1 MAVATYKIGKNIA
14 AKKLEI
20 EVGDQMTITEA
31 QRFEKDFSVNVASIT
46 PSQFDLHVNCKNM
59 KVVTQELA
67 QQLEK
72 AIGMYKQAGFKQVI
86 FLVSNEVFLKMQI
99 SRLCRKVGL
108 TNVEI
113 RE

>member
-1 MAVATYKIGKNIA
+1 MSVTTYKISKSIA

-20 EVGDQMTITEA
+20 EVGDQMTLTEA
-31 QRFEKDFSVNVASIT
+31 QRFVKEFSMNVESIT
-46 PSQFDLHVNCKNM
+46 PSQFDLHINCKNM
-59 KVVTQELA
+59 KVLTQDLA
-67 QQLEK
+67 QQLEQ
-72 AIGMYKQAGFKQVI
+72 AIEMYKQAGFKQVT
-86 FLVSNEVFLKMQI
+86 FLMPSEVFLKMQI